1 MIFRV
6 LRIFTLCL
14 ILMHPHV
21 WSNPSFFDNDS
32 AVVAIL
38 AEHGFEN
45 IYVQNRAAN
54 AMAIYYEN
62 RLYRNE
68 LFASG
73 VVAALVHELLKE
85 TPRVIL
91 VPCRRALPIC
101 ELDLDMQVYHALLP
115 AGKEPAP
122 DTPLV
127 RVNAVSEST
136 PFWPKNLQRPAIG
149 KVDII
154 LYPSF
159 SVHLGNYDDRFKLFF
174 ALMPV
179 VSTSLWK
186 GAAFYVEAAIPIY
199 NDVNYHYFRFKD
211 YPQLSKAAVSQ
222 IMRLPFDVVASLS
235 AGAFN
240 PNRWGIAGEVNKL
253 FFNRHLSVGYNFEHT
268 GFLLYYDGLWNYSKM
283 DMTTSKLYTWY
294 YSDFLDCQFGV
305 SYNRYVM
312 RDSGPM
318 FEFSRNF
325 RDTSVGFFFGATEVD
340 KFGGFMINFPFSPQK
355 QPTPRIVRVTLPRYY
370 EYSYRAT
377 NVVYT
382 QHAPIQTGISVYT
395 GTKLPY
401 LYQNLTPNF
410 VKNNIRVY
418 KEAFDYITLTTERRD
433 EDENLLHKLKEK
445 K

>member
-1 MIFRV
+1 MNFR
-6 LRIFTLCL
+6 ILCYFL
-14 ILMHPHV
+14 LTFILL
-21 WSNPSFFDNDS
+21 NPDAQSDSSFFDNDS
-32 AVVAIL
+32 ALVTIL

-45 IYVQNRAAN
+45 IYIQNRAEDVA
-54 AMAIYYEN
+54 AVCYEN

-73 VVAALVHELLKE
+73 IVAALVHTVLKE
-85 TPRVIL
+85 KRQLIL
-91 VPCRRALPIC
+91 LPCRRALPIC
-101 ELDLDMQVYHALLP
+101 ELVVDLQVYNEML
-115 AGKEPAP
+115 AGKVL
-122 DTPLV
+122 TPEVKLV
-127 RVNAVSEST
+127 AVQAVSEST
-136 PFWPKNLQRPAIG
+136 PFWPKNLDRPAVG

-159 SVHLGNYDDRFKLFF
+159 SMHLGNYDDRFKLFF

-179 VSTSLWK
+179 VSASLWK
-186 GAAFYVEAAIPIY
+186 GASLYVEAAIPIY
-199 NDVNYHYFRFKD
+199 NDVNYHYYRFKD
-211 YPQLSKAAVSQ
+211 YPQLSKAALSQ
-222 IMRLPFDVVASLS
+222 IVRLPYDVVVSLS
-235 AGAFN
+235 AGAYN

-253 FFNRHLSVGYNFEHT
+253 FLKRHLALGYSFEQT
-268 GFLLYYDGLWNYSKM
+268 GFLLYYDGLWNYSRM
-283 DMTTSKLYTWY
+283 DLTTSKLYAWY

-340 KFGGFMINFPFSPQK
+340 KFGGFMINFPFSPQQ
-355 QPTPRIVRVTLPRYY
+355 QPKPRIVRVTLPRYY

-382 QHAPIQTGISVYT
+382 QHAPIQSGISVYT
-395 GTKLPY
+395 GTKLTY
-401 LYQNLTPNF
+401 LYQNLTPNY
-410 VKNNIRVY
+410 VKNNVRVFQ
-418 KEAFDYITLTTERRD
+418 EAFDVIHMTERRE
-433 EDENLLHKLKEK
+433 EDENLLQTLKEK